1 VTDLHAPT
9 QLGPYQLRGLIG
21 AGGMGEVHRAVDT
34 AHDGRLV
41 ALKLLPPELA
51 QDPERR
57 TRFQRESS
65 IVAALTEP
73 HVIGVHRYGEI
84 DGRLFL
90 DMQLVDG
97 PDLAAHLIANG
108 PMPPEYAVAVVE
120 QIAGAL
126 DAAHAAGLVHYDVK
140 PSNVLVHRPA
150 PGRVPHVVLADFGV
164 AGDPDGL
171 GTAEYLAPERW
182 NALPGDGRVDVYALA
197 CVLHELLTGT
207 RAFQGAEFAAQMH
220 GHLLLPPPRPSTVVP
235 GLPAPIDAVV
245 ATGMAKD
252 PAQRVATAGQLA
264 GMARAALTPARRGPT
279 RRQLLVGAVA
289 GIATLGGG
297 LAVATTLRPSGGGSR
312 PERITP
318 DRVLGIGS
326 TQLSPFRLGAVGGVA
341 LAVVIDDSASG
352 LEKPIQ
358 AWDLVADQAVGVAR
372 TGSVNGIAYL
382 AHQLA
387 IAEVDGRG
395 LLCSANAPLA
405 ATPPY
410 EAVIAD
416 LVTGQQ
422 LGTVPVP
429 KPQSVTFTAGGGP
442 AMQLLDADGGL
453 SRVDLTTR
461 TVTATAPPVPEAVVL
476 GTVHAA
482 DVGGT
487 QCAVVVGL
495 GTMAA
500 FDAASLAKVAEWPW
514 SAQVA
519 ITVDGRP
526 LGLGIGNGSTLAI
539 SPPRE
544 QPRLIELPGGV
555 QVTGGVV
562 DGRGIAAVGL
572 RSGEIALYDVVSG
585 DRLNVLLTGHQAKVT
600 QLEVVNSGDRPLL
613 VSAAADNT
621 IRVWDLA
628 VHAYPS

>member
-1 VTDLHAPT
+1 
-9 QLGPYQLRGLIG
+9 
-21 AGGMGEVHRAVDT
+21 
-34 AHDGRLV
+34 
-41 ALKLLPPELA
+41 
-51 QDPERR
+51 
-57 TRFQRESS
+57 
-65 IVAALTEP
+65 
-73 HVIGVHRYGEI
+73 
-84 DGRLFL
+84 
-90 DMQLVDG
+90 
-97 PDLAAHLIANG
+97 
-108 PMPPEYAVAVVE
+108 
-120 QIAGAL
+120 
-126 DAAHAAGLVHYDVK
+126 VHYDVK

-150 PGRVPHVVLADFGV
+150 PGRVPHVVLADFGI
-164 AGDPDGL
+164 AGDPEGL

-197 CVLHELLTGT
+197 CVLHELLTGA
-207 RAFQGAEFAAQMH
+207 RAFPGAEFAAQMH

-235 GLPAPIDAVV
+235 GIPAPIDAVI
-245 ATGMAKD
+245 AAGMAKD

-279 RRQLLVGAVA
+279 RRQLLVGAVT

-297 LAVATTLRPSGGGSR
+297 LAVATTLRPSGGGSP

-326 TQLSPFRLGAVGGVA
+326 TLGSPFRLGTVGGVA
-341 LAVVIDDSASG
+341 LAVVVGSSASG
-352 LEKPIQ
+352 LEMPIQ
-358 AWDLVADQAVGVAR
+358 AWDLVADQAVGAAR

-387 IAEVDGRG
+387 IAELDGRG

-405 ATPPY
+405 ATPPF

-416 LVTGQQ
+416 LVTAQQ

-442 AMQLLDADGGL
+442 AVQLLGADGGL

-461 TVTATAPPVPEAVVL
+461 TVTATAPPVPQALL
-476 GTVHAA
+476 GTVEAV

-487 QCAVVVGL
+487 QCALVLGIGAVV
-495 GTMAA
+495 AC
-500 FDAASLAKVAEWPW
+500 DATSLAKVAEWQW
-514 SAQVA
+514 SARAV
-519 ITVDGRP
+519 ITVDGSP
-526 LGLGIGNGSTLAI
+526 LGLGIGPGPALAI
-539 SPPRE
+539 SPPGE
-544 QPRLIELPGGV
+544 QPRLIPVPRSV
-555 QVTGGVV
+555 QVTGAVV

-572 RSGEIALYDVVSG
+572 RSGEIALYDVVTG
-585 DRLNVLLTGHQAKVT
+585 DRLNVLLTGHQAKIT
-600 QLEVVNSGDRPLL
+600 QLGVVNSGDRPLL

>member
-1 VTDLHAPT
+1 VTELHAAT
-9 QLGPYQLRGLIG
+9 RLGPYQLRGLIG

-57 TRFQRESS
+57 TRFQRESN

-73 HVIGVHRYGEI
+73 HVIDVHRYGEI

-108 PMPPEYAVAVVE
+108 PMPPEYAVAVLE
-120 QIAGAL
+120 QVAGAL

-140 PSNVLVHRPA
+140 PSNVLVHRPT

-171 GTAEYLAPERW
+171 GTVEYLAPERW

-207 RAFQGAEFAAQMH
+207 RAFPGAEFAAQLH
-220 GHLLLPPPRPSTVVP
+220 GHLSLPPPRPSTVVP
-235 GLPAPIDAVV
+235 GLPVTLDAVI
-245 ATGMAKD
+245 AAGMAKD

-264 GMARAALTPARRGPT
+264 GMARAALTTPRRGPT
-279 RRQLLVGAVA
+279 RRQVLVGAVA

-297 LAVATTLRPSGGGSR
+297 LAVAATLRAAGRGSP

-326 TQLSPFRLGAVGGVA
+326 TTSDPFQLGTVGGAAV
-341 LAVVIDDSASG
+341 AVVIDGAGSDMT
-352 LEKPIQ
+352 IQ
-358 AWDLVADQAVGVAR
+358 AWDLVTDQAVGRAR
-372 TGSVNGIAYL
+372 SGGVNGIAYL
-382 AHQLA
+382 SRQLA
-387 IAEVDGRG
+387 IGELDGRG
-395 LLCSANAPLA
+395 LLCTANAPLA
-405 ATPPY
+405 ADPPY
-410 EAVIAD
+410 AAAIAD

-422 LGTVPVP
+422 IGTAPVP
-429 KPQSVTFTAGGGP
+429 KPQSVAFTREGGP
-442 AMQLLDADGGL
+442 ALLLLDADGGL
-453 SRVDLTTR
+453 SRIDLTTR
-461 TVTATAPPVPEAVVL
+461 TVTATAPPIPAAAMF
-476 GTVHAA
+476 GTLATA

-487 QCAVVVGL
+487 QCALVAGVG
-495 GTMAA
+495 GAMTA
-500 FDAASLAKVAEWPW
+500 FDGASLEQVAEWPW
-514 SAQVA
+514 AAQTV

-526 LGLGIGNGSTLAI
+526 LAIGVGSALGIA
-539 SPPRE
+539 PPGE
-544 QPRLIELPGGV
+544 QPRIIEVPGCV
-555 QVTGGVV
+555 AVTAATV

-572 RSGEIALYDVVSG
+572 RSGQIALYDVVTG
-585 DRLNVLLTGHQAKVT
+585 DRLNVLLTGHQAKIGQLGVVT
-600 QLEVVNSGDRPLL
+600 SGERPLL

-621 IRVWDLA
+621 IRVWDFA
-628 VHAYPS
+628 VQAYGS